1 MASTMLQL
9 KPEIGVIAFVS
20 VVIHSSKEIKK
31 LS

>member
-9 KPEIGVIAFVS
+9 KPEIGAVAFVS
-20 VVIHSSKEIKK
+20 IVIHSSKEMNK